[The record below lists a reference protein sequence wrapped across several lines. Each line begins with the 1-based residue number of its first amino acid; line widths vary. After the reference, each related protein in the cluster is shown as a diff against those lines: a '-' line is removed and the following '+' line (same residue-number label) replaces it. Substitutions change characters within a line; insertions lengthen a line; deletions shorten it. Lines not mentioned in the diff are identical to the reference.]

1 MIHKGSNTDF
11 SSCRYWK
18 KHNFEGIALVEKAL
32 KDAYGSNPPSL
43 TSAALRWLYN
53 HSKLQVRV

>member
-1 MIHKGSNTDF
+1 MGF
-11 SSCRYWK
+11 FGRYWK

-32 KDAYGSNPPSL
+32 KEAYGSTAPSL

-53 HSKLQVRV
+53 HSKLQVRA